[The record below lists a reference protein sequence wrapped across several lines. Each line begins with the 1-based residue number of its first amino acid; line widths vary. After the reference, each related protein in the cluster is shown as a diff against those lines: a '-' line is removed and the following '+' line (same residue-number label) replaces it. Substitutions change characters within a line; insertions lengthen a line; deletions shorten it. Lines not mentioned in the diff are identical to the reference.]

1 MLKREAVKVNE
12 GICLRCGKVIKLS
25 RLELIEDYAN
35 VRATWEC
42 GCGLRNVY
50 PQMIQPKEEMK
61 MELMDTVRLMES
73 TDYKDRFKAEYWQVR
88 IRLERLRKMIAKY
101 QAGTLGFTPACSLE
115 LLKEQVEPMQN
126 YLDVLEV
133 RAQIEE
139 IEL

>member
-1 MLKREAVKVNE
+1 MKREAVKVNE

-25 RLELIEDYAN
+25 RPELIGDYAN

-50 PQMIQPKEEMK
+50 PQMIQPKEETK

-73 TDYKDRFKAEYWQVR
+73 VDYKDRFKAEYWQVR
-88 IRLERLRKMIAKY
+88 IRLEKLRKMIAKY

>member
-1 MLKREAVKVNE
+1 
-12 GICLRCGKVIKLS
+12 
-25 RLELIEDYAN
+25 
-35 VRATWEC
+35 
-42 GCGLRNVY
+42 
-50 PQMIQPKEEMK
+50 MIQVKEDMNMEMT
-61 MELMDTVRLMES
+61 DTVQLMES

-88 IRLERLRKMIAKY
+88 IRLGKLRKMIAKY

-115 LLKEQVEPMQN
+115 VLKAQVEPMQN

>member
-1 MLKREAVKVNE
+1 
-12 GICLRCGKVIKLS
+12 
-25 RLELIEDYAN
+25 
-35 VRATWEC
+35 
-42 GCGLRNVY
+42 
-50 PQMIQPKEEMK
+50 MIQVKEDMNMEM
-61 MELMDTVRLMES
+61 MDTVQLMES

-115 LLKEQVEPMQN
+115 LLKEQVKPMQN

>member
-1 MLKREAVKVNE
+1 
-12 GICLRCGKVIKLS
+12 
-25 RLELIEDYAN
+25 
-35 VRATWEC
+35 
-42 GCGLRNVY
+42 
-50 PQMIQPKEEMK
+50 MIQVKEDMNMEM
-61 MELMDTVRLMES
+61 MDTVQLMES

-88 IRLERLRKMIAKY
+88 IRLEKLRKMIAKY

-126 YLDVLEV
+126 YLDALEV

>member
-25 RLELIEDYAN
+25 RPEPAGDYAN

-42 GCGLRNVY
+42 ECGLRNVY